1 MQRKSKF
8 LVIPIIVAIFL
19 SIISVGS
26 VSTSLKGYKEY
37 NETGKY
43 LSKQSPVV
51 GSIGGEWEVIGLARS
66 DLNIDKSYFEKYQN
80 NAVNTLVEK
89 NGVLS
94 TAKYTEYSRV
104 ILSLTSIGS
113 DVTNVGGYN
122 LLSYL
127 SDFNKVKRQG
137 INGPIW
143 ALIALDSN
151 NYEIPTNEN
160 PSNQTTREKLIE
172 YILSKE
178 LINGGWAL
186 IGNTPDPDITAMAI
200 TSLAKYYNSNEEVKK
215 SVDRGITALTKMQ
228 NSSGEFSSFGTV
240 NSEST
245 SQVIVAL
252 CSLGINPDTDKRFI
266 KNGKSLVD
274 ILLSYYVGN
283 GFSHTKGSNYNQ
295 MATEQCF
302 YGLVAYYRLCNNKN
316 FLYNMTDVYEKPYDP
331 TVTEA
336 TTTKPVTTK
345 PTTTHKATTTNP
357 TATHKATTTNPTKAT
372 KNTEVVYTTG
382 SYNSTTENK
391 TNPTY
396 NNTNN
401 YQPNNYSNSVNNGVN
416 SDADNSDDSSNS
428 SVSNDNEET
437 LAETTSNTESTTVSN
452 TTTSTTESTTVTN
465 NSIKENKKSNV
476 ITMSKDYKNVFIN
489 LIMIFVV
496 GVLIVVFGTLIM
508 MIKKKSDK

>member
-8 LVIPIIVAIFL
+8 LVLPIVVAIFL

-26 VSTSLKGYKEY
+26 VSTSLKGREEY
-37 NETGKY
+37 NATGKY
-43 LSKQSPVV
+43 LANQSPIV

-80 NAVNTLVEK
+80 NVVNTLVEK

-113 DVTNVGGYN
+113 DVTNVGSYN

-160 PSNQTTREKLIE
+160 PSNQTTRENLIE
-172 YILSKE
+172 YIISKE
-178 LINGGWAL
+178 LSNGGWAL
-186 IGNTPDPDITAMAI
+186 IGNTPDPDITAMAV

-336 TTTKPVTTK
+336 TTTKPVESK
-345 PTTTHKATTTNP
+345 PTVTNSTTHKNTTTNP
-357 TATHKATTTNPTKAT
+357 TNTTNK
-372 KNTEVVYTTG
+372 TEIVYTTG

-391 TNPTY
+391 TTPRY
-396 NNTNN
+396 NHTNNN
-401 YQPNNYSNSVNNGVN
+401 YQPNDNSVNNVVN
-416 SDADNSDDSSNS
+416 NNRDNSSNS
-428 SVSNDNEET
+428 GVSNDNEET

-452 TTTSTTESTTVTN
+452 TATSTTESTTVTN
-465 NSIKENKKSNV
+465 NSTKENKKSNV
-476 ITMSKDYKNVFIN
+476 ITKSKDYKDVFIN

-496 GVLIVVFGTLIM
+496 GILAVVLGTLIM

>member
-1 MQRKSKF
+1 MQRESKF
-8 LVIPIIVAIFL
+8 LMLPIVVASFV
-19 SIISVGS
+19 SIISVS
-26 VSTSLKGYKEY
+26 SISTSLKGREEY
-37 NETGKY
+37 NATGKY
-43 LSKQSPVV
+43 LANQSPIV

-80 NAVNTLVEK
+80 NVVNTLVEK

-113 DVTNVGGYN
+113 DVTNVSSYN

-160 PSNQTTREKLIE
+160 PSNQTTRENLIE
-172 YILSKE
+172 YIISKE
-178 LINGGWAL
+178 LSNGGWAL
-186 IGNTPDPDITAMAI
+186 IGNTPDPDITAMAV

-302 YGLVAYYRLCNNKN
+302 YGLVAYYRLCNNKH
-316 FLYNMTDVYEKPYDP
+316 FLYNMTDVYDKPYDP

-336 TTTKPVTTK
+336 TTTKPVESK
-345 PTTTHKATTTNP
+345 PTVTNSTTHKNTTTNP
-357 TATHKATTTNPTKAT
+357 TNTTNK
-372 KNTEVVYTTG
+372 TEIVYTTG
-382 SYNSTTENK
+382 SYTSTTENK
-391 TNPTY
+391 TTPTY
-396 NNTNN
+396 TNTHN
-401 YQPNNYSNSVNNGVN
+401 YQPNDNSVNSVVN
-416 SDADNSDDSSNS
+416 NNTDNS
-428 SVSNDNEET
+428 SVSEET
-437 LAETTSNTESTTVSN
+437 VAETTSNTESTTVSN

-465 NSIKENKKSNV
+465 NSTKENKKSNV
-476 ITMSKDYKNVFIN
+476 ITKSKDYKDVFIN
-489 LIMIFVV
+489 LIMIFVIGILAV
-496 GVLIVVFGTLIM
+496 VLGTLIM
-508 MIKKKSDK
+508 MIKKKRDK